1 MTATPASPSPAGAE
15 TAMFDVVR
23 RAWTDALPNT
33 PFDPDTSW
41 EASGADSMRSLHLV
55 LNLERSLDRKV
66 SFDLI
71 SRHMTA
77 RTLARVLTEPETAA
91 PADAPTVFLVPGVF
105 GDGPILADFRR
116 SFGHDVRF
124 VVVDL
129 PDMETAFPVHADLPA
144 TGRRVADAI
153 DQQAPDGPLQLA
165 GFSFGGLVAF
175 EAARHLV
182 DLGRDVVLVGLLD
195 SFANGGGLNLA
206 EPRDA
211 AEQAAGN
218 RADPIGDADAGG
230 GLLARVGPR
239 RGEGVLAY
247 AERVVFG
254 ASLKFDKIDLA
265 RRITL
270 AGHRRLSQDQMIGR
284 RKIVLGLGRMRAV
297 DRWAPAPLDVPVFL
311 ACTADGEQRGSP
323 AQWSALCPR
332 LRVLRVP
339 GGHFDLFSPPALAI
353 LTPAFHAAV
362 IAASHERGHSLPSAT
377 APESAVPDG
386 RLG

>member
-1 MTATPASPSPAGAE
+1 
-15 TAMFDVVR
+15 MFDVVR
-23 RAWTDALPNT
+23 RAWTDALPNA

-41 EASGADSMRSLHLV
+41 EAAGADSMRSLHLV

-77 RTLARVLTEPETAA
+77 RTLARVLSEPATAA

-116 SFGHDVRF
+116 SFGRDVRF

-129 PDMETAFPVHADLPA
+129 PDMETAFAVHADLPA
-144 TGRRVADAI
+144 TGRRVGDAI
-153 DQQAPDGPLQLA
+153 DRQAPHGPLQLA

-195 SFANGGGLNLA
+195 SFAHGGGLNLP
-206 EPRDA
+206 EHRDA
-211 AEQAAGN
+211 AEQAAANG
-218 RADPIGDADAGG
+218 ADPNMAPPDRNADAGG
-230 GLLARVGPR
+230 GLLARVAPR

-247 AERVVFG
+247 AERVAFG
-254 ASLKFDKIDLA
+254 LSLKFDRIDLA

-270 AGHRRLSQDQMIGR
+270 AGHRRLNQDQMIGR

-297 DRWAPAPLDVPVFL
+297 DRWTPAPLDVPVFL
-311 ACTADGEQRGSP
+311 ACTADGERRGSP
-323 AQWSALCPR
+323 VGWSALCPR
-332 LRVLRVP
+332 LSVLRVP
-339 GGHFDLFSPPALAI
+339 GGHFDLFAPPALAI

-362 IAASHERGHSLPSAT
+362 IAASHERGQSPPSAT

-386 RLG
+386 RPG